1 MPGFQ
6 KTISEVLHWGFDES
20 NMLDQSA
27 ATKLKTIFVLGNMFG
42 LGGIRYRGENIMRL
56 SLDRGGRTTR
66 DYEGPQV
73 SPLSRTIVK
82 ISLALFPVWGFLFI
96 LFLIAVFAGKNC
108 FKLHLIGMRGRG
120 WKLGCLETVFV
131 FLAKTKFYLPIK
143 LLFKLETYVSSFP
156 YNFKMRIKS
165 LVRKR
170 CAKVDSLLT

>member
-1 MPGFQ
+1 MFEFPQTCIRTSLPWNFS
-6 KTISEVLHWGFDES
+6 KFRSNKISAE
-20 NMLDQSA
+20 
-27 ATKLKTIFVLGNMFG
+27 
-42 LGGIRYRGENIMRL
+42 
-56 SLDRGGRTTR
+56 
-66 DYEGPQV
+66 

-82 ISLALFPVWGFLFI
+82 ISLAPFPVWGFLFI
-96 LFLIAVFAGKNC
+96 PFLIAVFAGENC

-170 CAKVDSLLT
+170 CAKVDSLLTSAHQNFVNGWKKHETNFEKK